1 MSVRRVVTGLVDGK
15 SAIIDDG
22 PVPESQF
29 WQEIWVSSP
38 DEPLGH
44 APSEADGT
52 LEPSPGAAR
61 WRVFLVPP
69 DEVLRSVMAEHYGG
83 DVGDDAFFHIT
94 NTLDMVFVLEGEIT
108 LRMEDGEVLLQPG
121 DCVVQRGTNHAWR
134 NTNATPV
141 KLLGVMTAL
150 PPEAEA

>member
-1 MSVRRVVTGLVDGK
+1 MGARRVVTGVVDGK

-29 WQEIWVSSP
+29 WQELWVSSP

-44 APSEADGT
+44 APSDADAT
-52 LEPSPGAAR
+52 LEPAPGAAR
-61 WRVFLVPP
+61 WRIFLVPP
-69 DEVLRSVMAEHYGG
+69 DEVLRQAMAEHTGG
-83 DVGDDAFFHIT
+83 EVNDDAFFHIT
-94 NTLDMVFVLEGEIT
+94 NTLDMIFVLEGDIT
-108 LRMEDGEVLLQPG
+108 LRMEDGEVLLHPG

-134 NTNATPV
+134 NTNPTPV

-150 PPEAEA
+150 P